1 MPQLPAL
8 LPRLQ
13 AKQPSSRTLRVSPV
27 APPPPRPVQDLRSVA
42 WRISG
47 VVADAL
53 RMEGNNSLRQI
64 VAHVPWGY
72 QRI

>member
-27 APPPPRPVQDLRSVA
+27 APRLLVLCKTYDQLHGAYPASWPTPYV
-42 WRISG
+42 WR
-47 VVADAL
+47 VTTA
-53 RMEGNNSLRQI
+53 
-64 VAHVPWGY
+64 
-72 QRI
+72 